1 MMNIYKKSNIIN
13 QWDNVISEKEWEELY
28 NEVRFEVLNDII
40 KEKYLKRIMG
50 DGDFD
55 KKLKNVIIDDL
66 S

>member
-13 QWDNVISEKEWEELY
+13 QWDDIISKEEWEELY

-40 KEKYLKRIMG
+40 KEKYLKRIIG
-50 DGDFD
+50 GEENDN
-55 KKLKNVIIDDL
+55 KLKGVIIDDL

>member
-13 QWDNVISEKEWEELY
+13 QWDDIISKEEWEELY

-40 KEKYLKRIMG
+40 KEKYLKRIIG
-50 DGDFD
+50 GEENDD
-55 KKLKNVIIDDL
+55 KLKGVIIDDL

>member
-13 QWDNVISEKEWEELY
+13 QWDDIISKEEWEELY
-28 NEVRFEVLNDII
+28 NEVRYEVLNDII

-50 DGDFD
+50 DGGID

>member
-1 MMNIYKKSNIIN
+1 MNIYKKSNIIN
-13 QWDNVISEKEWEELY
+13 QWDDIISKEEWEELY
-28 NEVRFEVLNDII
+28 NEVRYEVLNDII

-50 DGDFD
+50 DGDTD

>member
-13 QWDNVISEKEWEELY
+13 QWDDIISEEEWEELY

-40 KEKYLKRIMG
+40 KEKYLKRIIGG
-50 DGDFD
+50 DENNS
-55 KKLKNVIIDDL
+55 KLKNVIIDDL

>member
-1 MMNIYKKSNIIN
+1 MNIYKKSNIIN
-13 QWDNVISEKEWEELY
+13 QWDDIISKEEWEELY
-28 NEVRFEVLNDII
+28 NEVRYEVLNDII

-50 DGDFD
+50 DGDID

>member
-1 MMNIYKKSNIIN
+1 MNIYKKSNIIN
-13 QWDNVISEKEWEELY
+13 QWDDIISKEEWEELY
-28 NEVRFEVLNDII
+28 NEVRYEVLNDII

-50 DGDFD
+50 DGGID

>member
-13 QWDNVISEKEWEELY
+13 QWDDIISEEEWEELY

-50 DGDFD
+50 DGDID
-55 KKLKNVIIDDL
+55 KRLKNVIIDDL

>member
-13 QWDNVISEKEWEELY
+13 QWDDIISEEEWEELY

-40 KEKYLKRIMG
+40 KEKYLKRIIG
-50 DGDFD
+50 GEENDN
-55 KKLKNVIIDDL
+55 KLKGVIIDDL

>member
-13 QWDNVISEKEWEELY
+13 QWDDIISKEEWEELY
-28 NEVRFEVLNDII
+28 NEVRYEVLNDII

-50 DGDFD
+50 DGDID